1 MNFATSSSS
10 ITLDSMLEVYREFTS
25 RHPPA
30 SIAVSVRCNRAFI
43 DELKKLAK
51 AKATVIGS
59 PATANPELILFGVK
73 IIEDESVPPNVYYV
87 KYADGHE
94 EMVTPFGTFSR
105 EA

>member
-1 MNFATSSSS
+1 MNFTTSSSS
-10 ITLDSMLEVYREFTS
+10 ITLDSLLEVYREFAR

-43 DELKKLAK
+43 DELKKMTK
-51 AKATVIGS
+51 AKATVVGS
-59 PATANPELILFGVK
+59 LATSNSELILFGVK
-73 IIEDESVPPNVYYV
+73 IIEDESVPDGVHYV

>member
-1 MNFATSSSS
+1 MNFATNSSST
-10 ITLDSMLEVYREFTS
+10 TLNSMLEVYREFT
-25 RHPPA
+25 RQHPP
-30 SIAVSVRCNRAFI
+30 STIAVSVRCNREFI

-51 AKATVIGS
+51 NKATVIGS

-73 IIEDESVPPNVYYV
+73 IIEDESVPDGVHYV